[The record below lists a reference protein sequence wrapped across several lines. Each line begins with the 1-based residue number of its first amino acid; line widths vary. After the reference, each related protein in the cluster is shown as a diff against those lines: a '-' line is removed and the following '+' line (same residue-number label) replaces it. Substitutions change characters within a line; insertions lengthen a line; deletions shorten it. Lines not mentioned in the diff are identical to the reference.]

1 MRYSYEI
8 IPRPAELGGGW
19 RLRLLNGDQEEGGGV
34 FPPEK
39 GYETEKEALQAAF
52 EDAEATAYEWLD
64 AREREERAY
73 QVGQMLA
80 NQRLEGLEPDQAHQ
94 QLLQEYIDGTA
105 SLDDLLRHAQGYA
118 YEQWFR
124 AQVQEAIDDPRPSIP
139 HDQVMADVRARL
151 ESIRSAHAVRPQ
163 PNSSEDADG
172 V

>member
-8 IPRPAELGGGW
+8 NPRPAELGGGW
-19 RLRLLNGDQEEGGGV
+19 RLRLLEGDQEVGGGV
-34 FPPEK
+34 FPPDESVSDNP
-39 GYETEKEALQAAF
+39 KEALQAAF

-64 AREREERAY
+64 AREREERAH
-73 QVGQMLA
+73 QVAQMLA

-139 HDQVMADVRARL
+139 HDQVMAEVRALIERK
-151 ESIRSAHAVRPQ
+151 RQR
-163 PNSSEDADG
+163 
-172 V
+172 